1 MDNNWIIEN
10 LENAFATWNG
20 KLAEIWGL
28 LSTSP
33 QNFKGGGVW
42 NAMVNINGALTAI
55 GYGLL
60 VLFLAM
66 GIFGS
71 TLNFRDF
78 KRPEQALRFFI
89 RFVAAKAAVTYGME
103 LMTALFDICFGV
115 VHTAS
120 GQIGSMTAATVSL
133 PGEIRTAIEE
143 MGFFESIPLWLVTLI
158 GSLFITVLSFV
169 LILTVYGRFF
179 RLYMYTALAPIPLST
194 FAAEST
200 ASTGK
205 AFIKSYLGVCLE
217 GAVIVL
223 ACVIFTGF
231 IDGDPVYGG
240 GSAVTMA
247 WSYLGEVV
255 FNMLVLVILVKG
267 SDRIIKEMLGL

>member
-28 LSTSP
+28 LSTTP

-71 TLNFRDF
+71 TFNFRDF

-89 RFVAAKAAVTYGME
+89 RFVAAKTAITYGME
-103 LMTALFDICFGV
+103 LMIALFDICFGV
-115 VHTAS
+115 VRTAS

-143 MGFFESIPLWLVTLI
+143 MGFFESIP
-158 GSLFITVLSFV
+158 
-169 LILTVYGRFF
+169 
-179 RLYMYTALAPIPLST
+179 
-194 FAAEST
+194 
-200 ASTGK
+200 
-205 AFIKSYLGVCLE
+205 
-217 GAVIVL
+217 
-223 ACVIFTGF
+223 
-231 IDGDPVYGG
+231 
-240 GSAVTMA
+240 
-247 WSYLGEVV
+247 
-255 FNMLVLVILVKG
+255 
-267 SDRIIKEMLGL
+267 